1 MKSPLSRT
9 VWMLSLVSLFTDMA
23 SEMLYPVMPLYL
35 KQIGFTVFII
45 GVLEGVAEAV
55 AGLSKSYFGGL
66 SDRSGKRLP
75 FVQAGYALSA
85 ISKPMMALFTS
96 IVWIFAARTIDRLGK
111 GLRTGARDA
120 MLSAEAT
127 RETKATVFGFHRA
140 MDTFGAV
147 IGPALA
153 LAWLYFNPGEY
164 KVLFL
169 FAFLPG
175 LVAILLTMLI
185 REKSN
190 APADHPVGMISSEQR
205 GIVDPANA
213 KPKKNVTLMEGF
225 RYWRKAGPEYRN
237 VAGAMLLFAMFNSS
251 DVLLFLKMKESGHTD
266 SAIIGV
272 YIFYNLVY
280 ALLAYPLGKLA
291 DRMGLRKVFLA
302 GLVFFSIT
310 YAGFAVFDSIAS
322 YLVLFVCYGTYAAC
336 TEGISKAWLTNI
348 VRKSETATAIG
359 TFTGFQSIA
368 ALIASSLAGLV
379 WYYAGPAA
387 AFLASSI
394 AGIVV
399 IMLLQRPAAGQVAE

>member
-35 KQIGFTVFII
+35 KQIGFTVLII

-85 ISKPMMALFTS
+85 ISKPMMALFTNL
-96 IVWIFAARTIDRLGK
+96 VWIFTARTIDRLGK

-120 MLSAEAT
+120 ILSAEAS
-127 RETKATVFGFHRA
+127 RETKGAVFGFHRA

-147 IGPALA
+147 IGPAIA
-153 LAWLYFNPGEY
+153 LTWLHFNPGEY
-164 KVLFL
+164 KLLFL

-175 LVAILLTMLI
+175 LVAILLTMVI
-185 REKSN
+185 REKN
-190 APADHPVGMISSEQR
+190 NTPLDHKVRIISAEQ
-205 GIVDPANA
+205 GGSADPAKA
-213 KPKKNVTLMEGF
+213 KARKNVTLLEGF
-225 RYWRKAGPEYRN
+225 RYWRKAGVEYRS

-251 DVLLFLKMKESGHTD
+251 DVLLFLKMKESGHSD

-272 YIFYNLVY
+272 YIFYNLIY
-280 ALLAYPLGKLA
+280 ALLAYPLGRLA
-291 DRMGLRKVFLA
+291 DKMGLKKVFLA

-310 YAGFAVFDSIAS
+310 YAGFAVFDSVVS
-322 YLVLFVCYGTYAAC
+322 YLVLFVCYGSYAAC

-348 VRKSETATAIG
+348 VGKHETATAIG
-359 TFTGFQSIA
+359 TFTGFQST
-368 ALIASSLAGLV
+368 
-379 WYYAGPAA
+379 
-387 AFLASSI
+387 FLHIS
-394 AGIVV
+394 
-399 IMLLQRPAAGQVAE
+399 QFPFT